1 MKAYLVLK
9 DGTVIEGEGF
19 GAKGISIGEVVF
31 NTSMTGY
38 QEILTD
44 PSYFGQIVTMTY
56 PLIGNYGVNSEDVE
70 SDNFYA
76 KGLVVRELC
85 NTPSNF
91 RCEGDLNLFFEKHN
105 IVGISE
111 IDTRHLT
118 REIREHGV
126 MNCAIIHG
134 VEFSKEEILK
144 ELDSYVIKDAVKSV
158 TTKETKSFKGEK
170 VNYKVC
176 LLDFGYKKNIVDSLL
191 ARNCAVDVVNA
202 FEDPSKILESDY
214 DGIVLSNGPGDPSE
228 NQEIIEN
235 LKVLYDGNKPILGIG
250 LGHQLMALAK
260 GAKIEK
266 LKHGNRGTNY
276 PVRDILKDR
285 TFITTQNHGYSV
297 VDNSIDEKIGKV
309 SNINANDNTIEGIRY
324 NKNVITV
331 QFYPDFVGGE
341 IGTGYIYD
349 EFVDLMKGGK

>member
-31 NTSMTGY
+31 NTGMTGY
-38 QEILTD
+38 QEIITD
-44 PSYFGQIVTMTY
+44 PSYFGQIITMTY
-56 PLIGNYGVNSEDVE
+56 PLIGNYGVNSEDIE

-91 RCEGDLNLFFEKHN
+91 RCEEDLNSYFEKHN
-105 IVGISE
+105 IIGISG

-126 MNCAIIHG
+126 MNGAIIHG
-134 VEFSKEEILK
+134 VEFSKEDILK

-158 TTKETKSFKGEK
+158 TTKETKTFKGEK
-170 VNYKVC
+170 ESYRVC

-191 ARNCAVDVVNA
+191 KRDCVIDVVNA
-202 FEDPSKILESDY
+202 FEDPEKILESDY

-228 NQEIIEN
+228 NTEIIEN
-235 LKVLYDGNKPILGIG
+235 IKVLYNGNKPILGIG
-250 LGHQLMALAK
+250 LGHQLMALAN

-266 LKHGNRGTNY
+266 LKQGNRGTNY

-297 VDNSIDEKIGKV
+297 VNDSVDEKIGKV
-309 SNINANDNTIEGIRY
+309 TNINANDNTVEGIRY
-324 NKNVITV
+324 SKNVITV
-331 QFYPDFVGGE
+331 QFYPDCVGGE